1 MSMDRNLT
9 GFLTERRI
17 VVAGEAAWFL
27 TPTGTE
33 SARPAPHA

>member
-17 VVAGEAAWFL
+17 EVAGEAARFL

-33 SARPAPHA
+33 CTRPAPHS